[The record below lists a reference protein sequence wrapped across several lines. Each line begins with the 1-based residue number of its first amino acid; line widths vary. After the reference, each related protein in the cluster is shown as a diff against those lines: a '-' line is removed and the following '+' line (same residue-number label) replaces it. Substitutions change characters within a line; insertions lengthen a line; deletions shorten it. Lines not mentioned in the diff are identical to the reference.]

1 MLFVAR
7 WQPRKPQ
14 RYPSEITFWVR
25 VTGVPLEFR
34 TAPTFES
41 FGDAIGRSV
50 AIDADHSRFQV
61 VVDAFKELCLETTV
75 DFKGGEFY
83 EGEEALISLRYEK
96 LFGYCK
102 ICYSLCHKDKICPFN
117 KKNSKKSP
125 ERKQEAREGNGG
137 GYDGGMNEDRTRS
150 YKGVVINGNGGQ
162 QTKVEII
169 MGKAKGRCLRSRSQ
183 NG

>member
-1 MLFVAR
+1 MLSVAR
-7 WQPRKPQ
+7 WQPRMPQ

-25 VTGVPLEFR
+25 VIGVPLEFR

-41 FGDAIGRSV
+41 IGDAIGRTV
-50 AIDADHSRFQV
+50 AIDTDHSRFQV
-61 VVDAFKELCLETTV
+61 VVDTFKELCLETTM

-102 ICYSLCHKDKICPFN
+102 ICYSLCHKDEICPCD

-125 ERKQEAREGNGG
+125 QRKQEAREGNGE
-137 GYDGGMNEDRTRS
+137 GMMVARMRIEPGAIR
-150 YKGVVINGNGGQ
+150 
-162 QTKVEII
+162 E
-169 MGKAKGRCLRSRSQ
+169 
-183 NG
+183 